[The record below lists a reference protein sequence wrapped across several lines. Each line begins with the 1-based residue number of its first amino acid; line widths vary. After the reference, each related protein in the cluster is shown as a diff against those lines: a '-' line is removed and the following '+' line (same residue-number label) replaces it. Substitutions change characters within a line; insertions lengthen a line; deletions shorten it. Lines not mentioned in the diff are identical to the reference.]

1 MRSIIAA
8 GAALFLVVRGAAAQV
23 CAQGTAQMIS
33 GNWYCSPV
41 KAITYT
47 NFPGTGSYLKITD
60 MDAASGQC
68 SSERYDYN
76 GSLAPLNE
84 EVSTNTCKRR
94 H

>member
-1 MRSIIAA
+1 MRSIFVT
-8 GAALFLVVRGAAAQV
+8 GVSLFLVVHGAAAQA
-23 CAQGTAQMIS
+23 CAQGTAQMIN

-47 NFPGTGSYLKITD
+47 NFPGTGSYLKITN

-84 EVSTNTCKRR
+84 EVSTNAGK
-94 H
+94 HHQ